1 MLDPALAAW
10 HSLRRKRIDANIST
24 HTERSN
30 RMETSPSLDN
40 PLVILNPTANRG
52 NMNQHRSLIHSRL
65 AGESQADYIETTRQ
79 GEAQELAMQT
89 AKEGRPVIIVGGD
102 GSVHEVVNGILSTGR
117 RIPLGIVPAGSGN
130 DYAWHT
136 LKLPHDPAAAVE
148 RAFTGQLV
156 DSDAGIVNGRY
167 FVNSFSVG
175 LDADIAVA
183 ASWMKKIPFMS
194 GSRLYY
200 GTTIKQLLFGYHRC
214 PWLKLTLDGGEQ
226 ASESAFKRYILMAIT
241 NGPTYG
247 AGFRINPT
255 ADYSDGLLDICT
267 ISYSPLPRALK
278 LLPVVQKGE
287 HADLP
292 EVTFFR
298 ARSLQIESQKPVNI
312 QMDGETTSATSYDA
326 KILPGALWVRV

>member
-1 MLDPALAAW
+1 MD
-10 HSLRRKRIDANIST
+10 N
-24 HTERSN
+24 
-30 RMETSPSLDN
+30 SPSSGNLI
-40 PLVILNPTANRG
+40 VILNPTANRG
-52 NMNQHRSLIHSRL
+52 NMARYRALLRSRL
-65 AGESQADYIETTRQ
+65 ESEPQAEYVETSRQ
-79 GEAQELAMQT
+79 GEAQERAMNA
-89 AKEGRPVIIVGGD
+89 AKEGRPIIIVGGD
-102 GSVHEVVNGILSTGR
+102 GSVHEVVNGILRADR
-117 RIPLGIVPAGSGN
+117 RVPLGIVAAGSGN

-136 LKLPHDPAAAVE
+136 LKLPKDPAAAIE

-214 PWLKLTLDGGEQ
+214 PWLTITLDGAAEPVE
-226 ASESAFKRYILMAIT
+226 AATKRYVLMAVT

-255 ADYSDGLLDICT
+255 ADYKDGLLDICT
-267 ISYSPLPRALK
+267 ISYTPLPRALK

-292 EVTFFR
+292 EVTFFH
-298 ARSLQIESQKPVNI
+298 ARSIRIESQRPVNI
-312 QMDGETTSATSYDA
+312 QMDGETTHATSYDA
-326 KILPGALWVRV
+326 KILPAALLVRV